1 MRTFGRV
8 REVSSEV
15 ARAIATGATGA
26 AVTVSDSADF
36 PKDGGQFTV
45 GGSPETIYSYE
56 TVTDGDTEFDPDTI
70 GGVSP
75 ALSVGSEE
83 LELRLYPNS
92 TVTRAQVEIDGFP
105 TPLPAVVPY
114 SMLAQ
119 LPEGARGD
127 GVAESV
133 ELELRGSV
141 WHVKDVI
148 GEVPRIAQD
157 HVVGAIE
164 GKDIYS
170 PSAESYPQVHV
181 GGGLLEVIRA
191 TPDDGPVTTIRL
203 GGEQDSVQIINPA
216 TGVPLGS
223 MNPDG
228 SVSATGVTSSGDIS
242 MNGRSLSDV
251 ADMAD
256 AAPRGLVAAYN
267 IPKNTLQAGN
277 SLLGIAEVNWIA
289 QAGRMYKIVWDGY
302 INAPAG
308 NRVQLSFRQ
317 KIGSLSAGASAPGAN
332 DDSLVLASG
341 VYGSTHA
348 ALRRTHLEAVYQG
361 LPGSAYQVRLLLAMV
376 NLDAN
381 APIYAAPSG
390 SVIYVED
397 MGRGSFA
404 NGQLSTGG
412 GTPYAASSGDTT
424 TVAPAK
430 QVRAYTTTWNATWM
444 ASCRTDGA
452 STGGTLQQGY
462 YAPNYRR
469 SAIGFN
475 TDPASSS
482 SIYKALQGASVQKVE
497 LYLKNVSSYSSTG
510 GNAVVDASTLT
521 SAPGSIGAITGRG
534 LARAFKFSVGEGKW
548 VTLNS
553 DMWTG
558 LKDGSTRS
566 LVLLGSTVTDYAKF
580 SQTDPPKI
588 RITYTK

>member
-45 GGSPETIYSYE
+45 GDSLETIYSYE

-105 TPLPAVVPY
+105 APLSAVVPY

-127 GVAESV
+127 GMAESV

-148 GEVPRIAQD
+148 GEVPQIA
-157 HVVGAIE
+157 
-164 GKDIYS
+164 
-170 PSAESYPQVHV
+170 
-181 GGGLLEVIRA
+181 
-191 TPDDGPVTTIRL
+191 
-203 GGEQDSVQIINPA
+203 QDSVQIINPA
-216 TGVPLGS
+216 TGVPSGS

-251 ADMAD
+251 VDTVDKAPLGVI
-256 AAPRGLVAAYN
+256 AAFQVPQN
-267 IPKNTLQAGN
+267 SLQAGN

-302 INAPAG
+302 INAPAN
-308 NRVQLSFRQ
+308 NRVQLQLRM
-317 KIGSLSAGASAPGAN
+317 KIGSMANGAVAPGTN
-332 DDSLVLASG
+332 DDSTVLASG
-341 VYGSTHA
+341 VYHASSTA
-348 ALRRTHLEAVYQG
+348 GLRSTHLEALYWG
-361 LPGSAYQVRLLLAMV
+361 LPGPAYQARVLLAMA

-381 APIYAAPSG
+381 APIYAAPYG
-390 SVIYVED
+390 SSIHAED
-397 MGRGSFA
+397 MGVASFS
-404 NGQLSTGG
+404 NGTLATGG
-412 GTPYAASSGDTT
+412 GVPYAASSGDTT

-430 QVRAYTTTWNATWM
+430 QVRTYTTTWPMTWM
-444 ASCRTDGA
+444 ASHRTDGA
-452 STGGTLQQGY
+452 STGGYLQQGY
-462 YAPNYRR
+462 YSPNSRR
-469 SAIGFN
+469 SAFGFN
-475 TDPASSS
+475 SDPANSASV
-482 SIYKALQGASVQKVE
+482 YRALQGSSVQKVE
-497 LYLKNVSSYSSTG
+497 LYLKNVSFYSSQG
-510 GNAVVDASTLT
+510 GNANIDASTLA
-521 SAPGSIGAITGRG
+521 SAPSSLGAVTGRG
-534 LARAFKFSVGEGKW
+534 LVRNFKFSVGEGKW
-548 VTLNS
+548 VTLTS
-553 DMWTG
+553 DMWPG
-558 LKDGSTRS
+558 LVDGSTRS
-566 LVLLGSTVTDYAKF
+566 FVLGTTAGASDYARF
-580 SQTDPPKI
+580 SQTDPPKL

>member
-45 GGSPETIYSYE
+45 GDSLETIYSYE
-56 TVTDGDTEFDPDTI
+56 TVTDGDTEFDTDTI

-75 ALSVGSEE
+75 ALSAGSEE

-105 TPLPAVVPY
+105 APLSAIVPY

-119 LPEGARGD
+119 LPEGGRGD
-127 GVAESV
+127 GMAESV

-157 HVVGAIE
+157 
-164 GKDIYS
+164 
-170 PSAESYPQVHV
+170 
-181 GGGLLEVIRA
+181 
-191 TPDDGPVTTIRL
+191 
-203 GGEQDSVQIINPA
+203 SVQIISPA

-251 ADMAD
+251 VGTVDQAPLGVI
-256 AAPRGLVAAYN
+256 AAFQIPRDSL
-267 IPKNTLQAGN
+267 KAGN

-302 INAPAG
+302 VNAPAN
-308 NRVQLSFRQ
+308 NRVQLQLRM
-317 KIGSLSAGASAPGAN
+317 KLGSVANGAVAPGTN
-332 DDSLVLASG
+332 DDSTVLASG
-341 VYGSTHA
+341 VYHA
-348 ALRRTHLEAVYQG
+348 SSVAGLRSTHLEALYRG
-361 LPGSAYQVRLLLAMV
+361 LPGSAYQARVLLAMV

-381 APIYAAPSG
+381 APIYAAPYG
-390 SVIYVED
+390 SSIHAED
-397 MGRGSFA
+397 MGVASFSNGSMA
-404 NGQLSTGG
+404 TGG
-412 GTPYAASSGDTT
+412 GVPYAASSGDTT
-424 TVAPAK
+424 TLAPAK
-430 QVRAYTTTWNATWM
+430 QVRTYTTTWPMTWM
-444 ASCRTDGA
+444 ASHRTDGA
-452 STGGTLQQGY
+452 STGGYLQQGY
-462 YAPNYRR
+462 YSPNSRR
-469 SAIGFN
+469 SAFGFN
-475 TDPASSS
+475 SDPANSASV
-482 SIYKALQGASVQKVE
+482 YRALQRASVQKVE
-497 LYLKNVSSYSSTG
+497 LYLKNASFYSSQG
-510 GNAVVDASTLT
+510 GNANIDASTLS
-521 SAPGSIGAITGRG
+521 SAPSSLAAVTGRG
-534 LARAFKFSVGEGKW
+534 LVRNFKFSVGEGKW
-548 VTLNS
+548 VTLTS
-553 DMWTG
+553 DMWPG
-558 LKDGSTRS
+558 LVDGSTRS
-566 LVLLGSTVTDYAKF
+566 FVLGATAGASDYARF
-580 SQTDPPKI
+580 SQTDPPKL

>member
-45 GGSPETIYSYE
+45 GDSSLVTIYSYE

-105 TPLPAVVPY
+105 APLSAVVPY

-127 GVAESV
+127 GMAESV

-157 HVVGAIE
+157 
-164 GKDIYS
+164 
-170 PSAESYPQVHV
+170 
-181 GGGLLEVIRA
+181 
-191 TPDDGPVTTIRL
+191 
-203 GGEQDSVQIINPA
+203 SVQIINPA
-216 TGVPLGS
+216 TGVPIGS

-228 SVSATGVTSSGDIS
+228 SVSATGITSSGDIY

-251 ADMAD
+251 VDTVDQAPLGVI
-256 AAPRGLVAAYN
+256 AAFK
-267 IPKNTLQAGN
+267 IPKNSLQAGN

-302 INAPAG
+302 INAPAN
-308 NRVQLSFRQ
+308 NRVQLQLRM
-317 KIGSLSAGASAPGAN
+317 KIGSLANGAVAPGTN
-332 DDSLVLASG
+332 DDSTVLASG
-341 VYGSTHA
+341 VYHA
-348 ALRRTHLEAVYQG
+348 SSIAGLRSTHLEALYQG
-361 LPGSAYQVRLLLAMV
+361 LPGSDYQARVLLAMV

-381 APIYAAPSG
+381 APIYAAPYG
-390 SVIYVED
+390 SSIHAED
-397 MGRGSFA
+397 MGVASFSNGSPA
-404 NGQLSTGG
+404 TGG
-412 GTPYAASSGDTT
+412 GVPYAASSGDTT
-424 TVAPAK
+424 TVAPEK
-430 QVRAYTTTWNATWM
+430 QVRTYTTTWPMTWM
-444 ASCRTDGA
+444 ASHRTDGA
-452 STGGTLQQGY
+452 STGGYLQQGY
-462 YAPNYRR
+462 YSPNSRR
-469 SAIGFN
+469 SAFGFN
-475 TDPASSS
+475 SDPANSASV
-482 SIYKALQGASVQKVE
+482 YRALQGASVQKVE
-497 LYLKNVSSYSSTG
+497 LYLKNVSFYASTG

-521 SAPGSIGAITGRG
+521 AAPGSIGAITGRG

-553 DMWTG
+553 DMWAG

-588 RITYTK
+588 RITYSK

>member
-15 ARAIATGATGA
+15 ARAIATGAMGA

-45 GGSPETIYSYE
+45 GDSLATIYSYE
-56 TVTDGDTEFDPDTI
+56 MVADGDTEFDPDI
-70 GGVSP
+70 LGGVSP

-105 TPLPAVVPY
+105 APLPAVVPY

-119 LPEGARGD
+119 LPEGARSD

-148 GEVPRIAQD
+148 GEVPRIAPD
-157 HVVGAIE
+157 HVE
-164 GKDIYS
+164 GLYS
-170 PSAESYPQVHV
+170 PDKESYPQVHV
-181 GGGLLEVIRA
+181 GGGLLEIIRA

-228 SVSATGVTSSGDIS
+228 SMSTTGITSSGDIS

-251 ADMAD
+251 VDTVDQAPLGVI
-256 AAPRGLVAAYN
+256 AAFQ
-267 IPKNTLQAGN
+267 IPQNTLQAGS

-289 QAGRMYKIVWDGY
+289 QAGRMYRVVWDGY
-302 INAPAG
+302 LNAPAN

-317 KIGSLSAGASAPGAN
+317 KIGSLSTGAGAPGTN

-341 VYGSTHA
+341 IYGSTSA

-361 LPGSAYQVRLLLAMV
+361 LPGSAYQSRVLLAM
-376 NLDAN
+376 NNIDAN
-381 APIYAAPSG
+381 APVYAAAYG

-424 TVAPAK
+424 TVAPPK
-430 QVRAYTTTWNATWM
+430 QVRTYTTTWNATWM

-497 LYLKNVSSYSSTG
+497 LYLKNVSFYSSDG

-521 SAPGSIGAITGRG
+521 AAPGSIGAITGRG

-548 VTLNS
+548 VTLTS
-553 DMWTG
+553 DMWAG
-558 LKDGSTRS
+558 LQDGSTRS

>member
-45 GGSPETIYSYE
+45 GDSLETIYSYE

-105 TPLPAVVPY
+105 APLSAVVPY

-127 GVAESV
+127 GMAESV

-148 GEVPRIAQD
+148 GEVPQIA
-157 HVVGAIE
+157 
-164 GKDIYS
+164 
-170 PSAESYPQVHV
+170 
-181 GGGLLEVIRA
+181 
-191 TPDDGPVTTIRL
+191 
-203 GGEQDSVQIINPA
+203 QDSVQIINPA
-216 TGVPLGS
+216 TGVPSGS

-251 ADMAD
+251 VDTVDKAPLGVI
-256 AAPRGLVAAYN
+256 AAFQVPQN
-267 IPKNTLQAGN
+267 SLQAGN

-302 INAPAG
+302 INAPAN
-308 NRVQLSFRQ
+308 NRVQLQLRM
-317 KIGSLSAGASAPGAN
+317 KIGSMANGAVAPGTN
-332 DDSLVLASG
+332 DDSTVLASG
-341 VYGSTHA
+341 VYHASSTA
-348 ALRRTHLEAVYQG
+348 GLRSTHLEALYWG
-361 LPGSAYQVRLLLAMV
+361 LPGPAYQARVLLAMA

-381 APIYAAPSG
+381 APIYAAPYG
-390 SVIYVED
+390 SSIHAED
-397 MGRGSFA
+397 MGVASFS
-404 NGQLSTGG
+404 NGTLATGG
-412 GTPYAASSGDTT
+412 GVPYAASSGDTT

-430 QVRAYTTTWNATWM
+430 QVRTYTTTWPMTWM
-444 ASCRTDGA
+444 ASHRTDGA
-452 STGGTLQQGY
+452 STGGYLQQGY
-462 YAPNYRR
+462 YSPNSRR
-469 SAIGFN
+469 SAFGFN
-475 TDPASSS
+475 SSPANSASV
-482 SIYKALQGASVQKVE
+482 YRALQGSSVQKVE
-497 LYLKNVSSYSSTG
+497 LYLKNVSFYSSQG
-510 GNAVVDASTLT
+510 GNANIDASVMA
-521 SAPGSIGAITGRG
+521 SAPSSLGAITGRG
-534 LARAFKFSVGEGKW
+534 LVRNFKFSVGEGKW
-548 VTLNS
+548 VTLTS
-553 DMWTG
+553 DMWPG
-558 LKDGSTRS
+558 LVDGSTRS
-566 LVLLGSTVTDYAKF
+566 FVLGTTAGASDYARF
-580 SQTDPPKI
+580 SQTDPPKL

>member
-45 GGSPETIYSYE
+45 GDSSLVTIYSYE

-105 TPLPAVVPY
+105 APLSAVVPY

-127 GVAESV
+127 GMAESV

-157 HVVGAIE
+157 
-164 GKDIYS
+164 
-170 PSAESYPQVHV
+170 
-181 GGGLLEVIRA
+181 
-191 TPDDGPVTTIRL
+191 
-203 GGEQDSVQIINPA
+203 SVQIINPA
-216 TGVPLGS
+216 TGVPIGS

-228 SVSATGVTSSGDIS
+228 SVSATGITSSGDIY

-251 ADMAD
+251 VDTVDQAPLGVI
-256 AAPRGLVAAYN
+256 AAFK
-267 IPKNTLQAGN
+267 IPKNSLQAGN

-302 INAPAG
+302 INAPAN
-308 NRVQLSFRQ
+308 NRVQLQLRM
-317 KIGSLSAGASAPGAN
+317 KIGSLANGAVAPGTN
-332 DDSLVLASG
+332 DDSTVLASG
-341 VYGSTHA
+341 VYHA
-348 ALRRTHLEAVYQG
+348 SSIAGLRSTHLEALYQG
-361 LPGSAYQVRLLLAMV
+361 LPGSDYQARVLLAMV

-381 APIYAAPSG
+381 APIYAAPYG
-390 SVIYVED
+390 SSIHAED
-397 MGRGSFA
+397 MGVASFSNGSPA
-404 NGQLSTGG
+404 TGG
-412 GTPYAASSGDTT
+412 GVPYAASSGDTT
-424 TVAPAK
+424 TVAPEK
-430 QVRAYTTTWNATWM
+430 QVRTYTTTWPMTWM
-444 ASCRTDGA
+444 ASHRTDGA
-452 STGGTLQQGY
+452 STGGYLQQGY
-462 YAPNYRR
+462 YSPNSRR
-469 SAIGFN
+469 SAFGFN
-475 TDPASSS
+475 SDPANSASV
-482 SIYKALQGASVQKVE
+482 YRALQGASVQKVE
-497 LYLKNVSSYSSTG
+497 LYLKNVSFYASAG

-521 SAPGSIGAITGRG
+521 AAPGSIGDITGRG

-553 DMWTG
+553 DMWAG

-588 RITYTK
+588 RITYSK

>member
-15 ARAIATGATGA
+15 ARAIATGATGTE
-26 AVTVSDSADF
+26 VTVSDSADF
-36 PKDGGQFTV
+36 PKDGGRFTV
-45 GGSPETIYSYE
+45 GDSLATIYSYE
-56 TVTDGDTEFDPDTI
+56 MVTDGYTEFDPDI
-70 GGVSP
+70 LGGVSP
-75 ALSVGSEE
+75 ALSVGPEE

-157 HVVGAIE
+157 HVEGAIE

-181 GGGLLEVIRA
+181 GGGVVEVIRN
-191 TPDDGPVTTIRL
+191 TPDDGPVATISL
-203 GGEQDSVQIINPA
+203 GGLTDSVRIIDPA
-216 TGVPLGS
+216 AGS
-223 MNPDG
+223 TLSSLNPDG
-228 SVSATGVTSSGDIS
+228 TVSAAGITSGGDI
-242 MNGRSLSDV
+242 MMGGRSLSGV

-267 IPKNTLQAGN
+267 IPKNTLQAG
-277 SLLGIAEVNWIA
+277 SSPLGIAEVNWVA

-302 INAPAG
+302 INAPAN
-308 NRVQLSFRQ
+308 NRVQLYFRQ
-317 KIGSLSAGASAPGAN
+317 KIGSLSAGASAPGSN

-341 VYGSTHA
+341 VYGSTSA

-361 LPGSAYQVRLLLAMV
+361 LPGPAYQSRVLLAM
-376 NLDAN
+376 NNTDAN
-381 APIYAAPSG
+381 APIYAAAFG

-397 MGRGSFA
+397 MGLGRFA

-430 QVRAYTTTWNATWM
+430 QVRTYTTTWNATWM

-482 SIYKALQGASVQKVE
+482 SVYKALQGASVQKVE
-497 LYLKNVSSYSSTG
+497 LYLKNVSFYASAG

-521 SAPGSIGAITGRG
+521 AAPGSIGAITGRG

-548 VTLNS
+548 VTLTS
-553 DMWTG
+553 DMWAG
-558 LKDGSTRS
+558 LQDGSTRS
-566 LVLLGSTVTDYAKF
+566 LVLLGSAATDYAKF

-588 RITYTK
+588 RITYNK

>member
-1 MRTFGRV
+1 M
-8 REVSSEV
+8 
-15 ARAIATGATGA
+15 
-26 AVTVSDSADF
+26 
-36 PKDGGQFTV
+36 
-45 GGSPETIYSYE
+45 
-56 TVTDGDTEFDPDTI
+56 TDGDTEFDPDTI

-105 TPLPAVVPY
+105 APLSAVVPY

-127 GVAESV
+127 GMAESV

-157 HVVGAIE
+157 
-164 GKDIYS
+164 
-170 PSAESYPQVHV
+170 
-181 GGGLLEVIRA
+181 
-191 TPDDGPVTTIRL
+191 
-203 GGEQDSVQIINPA
+203 SVQIINPA
-216 TGVPLGS
+216 TGVPVGS

-228 SVSATGVTSSGDIS
+228 SVSATGITSSGDIS

-251 ADMAD
+251 VDMAD
-256 AAPRGLVAAYN
+256 AAPQGLVAAYN
-267 IPKNTLQAGN
+267 IPQNTLQAGS

-289 QAGRMYKIVWDGY
+289 QAGRMYRIVWDGY
-302 INAPAG
+302 LNAPAN

-317 KIGSLSAGASAPGAN
+317 KIGSLSAGASAPGTN
-332 DDSLVLASG
+332 DSSLVLASG
-341 VYGSTHA
+341 VYGSTSA
-348 ALRRTHLEAVYQG
+348 ALRRTHLEAIYQG
-361 LPGSAYQVRLLLAMV
+361 LPGSAYQSRVLLAM
-376 NLDAN
+376 NNIDAN
-381 APIYAAPSG
+381 APVYATAYG

-397 MGRGSFA
+397 MGRGSFT

-430 QVRAYTTTWNATWM
+430 QVRTYTTTWNATWM

-452 STGGTLQQGY
+452 STGDTLQQGY

-497 LYLKNVSSYSSTG
+497 LYLKNVSFYASAG

-521 SAPGSIGAITGRG
+521 AAPGSIGAITGRG

-553 DMWTG
+553 DMWAG

-580 SQTDPPKI
+580 SKTDPPKI
-588 RITYTK
+588 RITYSK